1 MENEIMNYEDEVME
15 NEVDIYEMESEESGI
30 GTGLAML
37 IGAGITAAGVAA
49 VGLGKKLWA
58 KHKAKKELRCPDED
72 EIVEVTEEDIEE
84 IIDPE

>member
-1 MENEIMNYEDEVME
+1 MENEIMNYENEAME
-15 NEVDIYEMESEESGI
+15 NEVEVYEAESENSGI

-58 KHKAKKELRCPDED
+58 KHKANKELRLVNENDC
-72 EIVEVTEEDIEE
+72 VEVTDEQIRNVTK
-84 IIDPE
+84 